1 MKAEEIID
9 LVISRHEKAD
19 DSYIHICKGLHLE
32 PMLNYTGKMARNAY
46 WQYKKNWHKDR
57 KYVGI
62 LDHKIMD
69 QTGKMEH
76 SQLLARSLGK
86 VRIESIRAVYDG
98 DDPFE
103 ITDNREELE
112 LLCDIQCSLIEQE
125 VNWGV
130 HDFQQRTHFGYPEM
144 NIDYMRNAVP
154 RDFFLLFFERC
165 NALMKQGMSVEE
177 SLNVVA
183 EPQKEESRTAM
194 KIVLMPPRT
203 GSAPNVKLR
212 EEFLPYLRS
221 DMIGGAEPW
230 IQPFLGRVEELCLRV
245 GVSPYWERIFS

>member
-9 LVISRHEKAD
+9 LVIQRHENE
-19 DSYIHICKGLHLE
+19 DSSIIPICKGLHLE

-69 QTGKMEH
+69 PTGKMEH

-98 DDPFE
+98 EDPFE
-103 ITDNREELE
+103 ITVNQEELE

-165 NALMKQGMSVEE
+165 NALMKQGM
-177 SLNVVA
+177 
-183 EPQKEESRTAM
+183 
-194 KIVLMPPRT
+194 IIY
-203 GSAPNVKLR
+203 
-212 EEFLPYLRS
+212 FLPNFFQMEHQLGKKVQSYQRVQNLCVVETEWPFRKLNWLLWVDLSELVSSMMKSKRRS
-221 DMIGGAEPW
+221 PKYDRSIIVCM
-230 IQPFLGRVEELCLRV
+230 Q
-245 GVSPYWERIFS
+245 VSKIR